1 MMSEH
6 FCSNSYI
13 VLERIYLLSHDYC
26 IARACNT
33 VNQELIAILLSE

>member
-13 VLERIYLLSHDYC
+13 VLERICHDYC
-26 IARACNT
+26 IATACNT
-33 VNQELIAILLSE
+33 VNQELMTILLSE